1 MWARPLLDPYVFVPG
16 LAALSFHSPKIIGSQ
31 LMSLLAVLHV
41 PPGKKLSIIIESE
54 HLWSS
59 SLFKRGET
67 WSQVQ
72 KPWSHQYFNPRLQ
85 ARHLRPRLII
95 HIVKRH
101 IRSPLMGCKC
111 LHGLAPEYFSSPL
124 EHHHAAR
131 SLRSSQSFLLI
142 VPKSLLKT
150 TGDHAFSGAVPCL
163 SLHIR
168 SCLKLMWKT
177 HLYSIA
183 YNSP

>member
-1 MWARPLLDPYVFVPG
+1 MWARTLLDPYVFLPG
-16 LAALSFHSPKIIGSQ
+16 LAALSFHSPKILGSQ
-31 LMSLLAVLHV
+31 LMSLLAALHF

-59 SLFKRGET
+59 SLFKPGKT

-72 KPWSHQYFNPRLQ
+72 KPWSHQHFNPRLQ
-85 ARHLRPRLII
+85 ARHLRLRLII

-101 IRSPLMGCKC
+101 NRSPLMVFKG
-111 LHGLAPEYFSSPL
+111 LHGLAPEYFSSLL
-124 EHHHAAR
+124 EHHYAAR

-142 VPKSLLKT
+142 VPKSSLKT
-150 TGDHAFSGAVPCL
+150 TGDQAFFGAVSRL

-168 SCLKLMWKT
+168 SCLKSIWKT
-177 HLYSIA
+177 PLLYYI
-183 YNSP
+183 